1 VFDAP
6 PGLLRAAPKRWP
18 RRRAAVGAPAGV
30 FLVVVLAVGAAGA
43 QGLHPLERGTPPTG
57 GPGTS
62 AAVSRAADPMVQV
75 AYDQPPPTPDP
86 AAPGTSISSGPDE
99 TDPFMVVANGHY
111 YLFTSR
117 SGPGPNVPVRSA
129 TVLGRWGPTTD
140 ALPQLPA
147 WAAPGWAWAPDVRR
161 FGDHYVLYFTTLLR
175 GSSPPTMCIGD
186 AVGTEVNGPFEAE
199 PSPLVCQASLDG
211 SIDPRTFVDAD
222 GQPYLLWKSDQN
234 AVSHT
239 TDTQIYSQP
248 LSADGLHLLGQSR
261 VIFSPDEPWQGYIVE
276 APELVEVDSVYYLFY
291 SGSWFNQPGYA
302 IGVAQCDGPLGPCA
316 DASPAPLLA
325 SNAQGAGPGE
335 ESVFSDAKGIW
346 LLYAPFHS
354 AVPLSGPPRPSTI
367 AHLGFG
373 SSGVY
378 LAETPADPASA

>member
-1 VFDAP
+1 MFDAP
-6 PGLLRAAPKRWP
+6 PGLLRAAPRRWP
-18 RRRAAVGAPAGV
+18 RGHAAIGAPAGV
-30 FLVVVLAVGAAGA
+30 FLVVVLVVGAAGA
-43 QGLHPLERGTPPTG
+43 QGLHPVERGTPPTG

-62 AAVSRAADPMVQV
+62 AAVSRAADPMLQV

-86 AAPGTSISSGPDE
+86 TAPGTSISSGPDE
-99 TDPFMVVANGHY
+99 TDPFMVVEDGHY

-129 TVLGRWGPTTD
+129 TVLGRWGPATD

-161 FGDHYVLYFTTLLR
+161 FGDRYVLYFTTLLR

-186 AVGTEVNGPFEAE
+186 AVATDVNGPFEAE
-199 PSPLVCQASLDG
+199 PAPWSARPRWTGPSTPAPSSTPTG
-211 SIDPRTFVDAD
+211 SRIC
-222 GQPYLLWKSDQN
+222 
-234 AVSHT
+234 
-239 TDTQIYSQP
+239 
-248 LSADGLHLLGQSR
+248 
-261 VIFSPDEPWQGYIVE
+261 
-276 APELVEVDSVYYLFY
+276 
-291 SGSWFNQPGYA
+291 SGSRIRTPCPTPPTPRSTASRSARTGFTCSANPEWSSHQTSPGRA
-302 IGVAQCDGPLGPCA
+302 TSWKLRTWWRSTASTTSSTRATGSTNPATPSAWPSATARSARAPTPRRRRCWDRTPRAPGPVRSRCSAMPR
-316 DASPAPLLA
+316 ASGC
-325 SNAQGAGPGE
+325 STR
-335 ESVFSDAKGIW
+335 
-346 LLYAPFHS
+346 PFHS